1 MVAMC
6 LNMSTRTVKPQESNQ
21 KPHMIELTVRIAS
34 AGHGTTVCMHLWAGI
49 VEHVRQCCCLSSTWL
64 IGPAHI

>member
-6 LNMSTRTVKPQESNQ
+6 LNMSKRTVKPQESNQ

-34 AGHGTTVCMHLWAGI
+34 AGHCATVCMHLWAGI
-49 VEHVRQCCCLSSTWL
+49 VEHVTMSGSVAASQAPGL
-64 IGPAHI
+64 